1 MKRPI
6 LLYGLFIIYSFA
18 AKAQDMSKAAAI
30 FITSLDSAQ
39 KVLALYPFDID
50 ERYSFH
56 YFPIENRK
64 GVPFDALNNSQRK
77 YAFMLLETGLSKGA
91 IQKTEDIRGL
101 EIILKELEQRKADDH
116 YRDSGKYHI
125 AIFGLPGDH
134 TIWGWRFEGHHVSF
148 TFTVS
153 ENKIVSGTPGF
164 LGANPAI
171 VQQGPQKGIQV
182 LREETDMGFD
192 LLHALSSPQLQK
204 AIISTKAPG
213 DILTYIN
220 RKAMIEHLAGIR
232 YDELTDNQKQL
243 LLQIVGLNRKAM
255 IEHPAGIRYDE
266 LTDNQKQLLL
276 QIVGLYVHRYT
287 RLFAEQMLKEIQQ
300 AGLNEIRFAWAGD
313 REKGVGHPCYYR
325 IQGPSFIIEYDNTQ
339 DNANHVHT
347 VFRDLK
353 NDFGGDMLLEH
364 YRTSH

>member
-243 LLQIVGLNRKAM
+243 LLQIVGL
-255 IEHPAGIRYDE
+255 
-266 LTDNQKQLLL
+266 
-276 QIVGLYVHRYT
+276 YVHRYT

>member
-1 MKRPI
+1 
-6 LLYGLFIIYSFA
+6 
-18 AKAQDMSKAAAI
+18 MSKAAAI

-243 LLQIVGLNRKAM
+243 LLQIVGL
-255 IEHPAGIRYDE
+255 
-266 LTDNQKQLLL
+266 
-276 QIVGLYVHRYT
+276 YVHRYT